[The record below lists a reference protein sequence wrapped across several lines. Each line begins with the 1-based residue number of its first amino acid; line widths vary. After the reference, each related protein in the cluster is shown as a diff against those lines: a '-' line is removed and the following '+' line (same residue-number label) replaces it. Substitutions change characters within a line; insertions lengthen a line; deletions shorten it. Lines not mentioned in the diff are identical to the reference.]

1 MKIKTAYSAG
11 EVDKALKLARACLA
25 FFPKG
30 TKTKHS
36 DRHRPFL
43 HIYIADENDGHD
55 GRSSDHKNTNKATNN
70 KRREK
75 K

>member
-1 MKIKTAYSAG
+1 MKIKIAYSAG

-30 TKTKHS
+30 TQTTHS

-43 HIYIADENDGHD
+43 HIYIADTNDGHD
-55 GRSSDHKNTNKATNN
+55 VRSSDHKNTNKTTNN